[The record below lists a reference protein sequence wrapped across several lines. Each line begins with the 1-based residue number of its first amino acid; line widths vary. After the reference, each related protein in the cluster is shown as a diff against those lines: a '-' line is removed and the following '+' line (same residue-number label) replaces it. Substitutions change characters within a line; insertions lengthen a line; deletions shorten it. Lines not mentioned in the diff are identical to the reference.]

1 MKLYLVHAGFYDDNV
16 SSGFYE
22 SHTNYFVVADNVKS
36 AKLKARSI
44 KEYRDK
50 KMHIDGIMEVNEV
63 DGYNINL
70 LPIDIGNESGVKSAV
85 KKVKDLSQNVEKQAI
100 EAGSDE
106 ENLRHA
112 ANLTKKGIKEAKI
125 EMTNFKKGNK
135 FVNLTK
141 PEYHSLV
148 KSFNRLYEISVI
160 LDLGKEKKV
169 CLDCLKTIQNAFI
182 NKYKN

>member
-1 MKLYLVHAGFYDDNV
+1 MKKREYMKLYLVHAGFYDDNV

-70 LPIDIGNESGVKSAV
+70 LPIDTVNEPGVKKYSYDEV
-85 KKVKDLSQNVEKQAI
+85 KM
-100 EAGSDE
+100 
-106 ENLRHA
+106 
-112 ANLTKKGIKEAKI
+112 IK
-125 EMTNFKKGNK
+125 
-135 FVNLTK
+135 
-141 PEYHSLV
+141 
-148 KSFNRLYEISVI
+148 
-160 LDLGKEKKV
+160 
-169 CLDCLKTIQNAFI
+169 
-182 NKYKN
+182 